1 VGIPFIA
8 DSIDDFVLKDCKN
21 EDIKSIEF
29 RGKWIVLY
37 FYPKDGTSGC
47 TKEATDFSNLTDNFL
62 KEGAVVIGV
71 SPDKTETHK
80 KFILKNNLKT
90 ILLSDPEKVLIEK
103 LGVWQIK
110 QMYGKQYYGVS
121 RTIFLLDSEMNVRY
135 IWEKV
140 HVNGHAQTVL
150 EKLIELKTNK

>member
-1 VGIPFIA
+1 VGISFVPSI
-8 DSIDDFVLKDCKN
+8 IDDFVLKDYKN